1 MTARRRNTYRKAAGR
16 NYHHGNLRD
25 AMVECGLRLLET
37 EGLAGLTLRRAA
49 REAGVSQTAPLH
61 YFDNKLGLCAAIAA
75 EGFRALLKDRL
86 DALAR
91 KKGEAGRLRAVMH
104 AYVSFA
110 MRHPALFELMFSPR
124 IPNKAEYPE
133 LEDAATRSY
142 RVLEQCVADYL
153 RACGK
158 PASSARQAALAAWT
172 ACHGVAT
179 ILVDR
184 QNSPYD
190 LTRKNPARTADNV
203 FEVFLAGIAAHRPA
217 RSWT

>member
-1 MTARRRNTYRKAAGR
+1 MSRSTAKQVDANHDAADR

-25 AMVECGLRLLET
+25 AMVQCGLRLLEA
-37 EGLAGLTLRRAA
+37 EGLDGLTLRGAA
-49 REAGVSQTAPLH
+49 RVAGVTQTAPLH
-61 YFDNKLGLCAAIAA
+61 HFGNKLGLFAAIAA
-75 EGFRALLKDRL
+75 EGFRQLLKARL

-91 KKGEAGRLRAVMH
+91 EQTEAGRLQAVMH

-110 MRHPALFELMFSPR
+110 MDHPALFGLMFGPQ
-124 IPNKAEYPE
+124 IPNKAKFPE

-153 RACGK
+153 RACGR
-158 PASSARQAALAAWT
+158 PAGSARKATLAAWT
-172 ACHGVAT
+172 SCHGVAT

-190 LTRKNPARTADNV
+190 LTRRNPARTADDV
-203 FEVFLAGIAAHRPA
+203 FEILLAGIAAQRPE
-217 RSWT
+217 